1 MEDIATQFS
10 DIDEAIK
17 DINTFYKNG
26 EIEGIY
32 VFIKTEK
39 ETRTKIVGLS
49 HIERLGLSQ
58 LILEDEKII
67 MEDD

>member
-1 MEDIATQFS
+1 MEDITTQFT
-10 DIDEAIK
+10 DIDEVIK

-39 ETRTKIVGLS
+39 ETRQRAVGLS
-49 HIERLGLSQ
+49 YIERLGISQ
-58 LILEDEKII
+58 LILEDEKMIN
-67 MEDD
+67 DK